1 MKHRINDPGIGD
13 GSSPIAKRIIGTDGT
28 FNVEHINKKTNFSET
43 YNFLLRITWMQFY
56 GLSFLA
62 YCILNI
68 GFALIYMFIGVK
80 QMADPSGHYSNDFF
94 QAFFFS
100 CQTFTT
106 VGYGAMAPHG
116 LASGVFSAFE
126 AFVGLLFFAF
136 VTGLLYG
143 RFSKPK
149 PSLRFSE
156 HLIYRNY
163 KEGKAL
169 MFRLV
174 SNKKGV
180 MIRPKVTM
188 TLSLSLP
195 NGSGEYTNNFYT
207 LKPEREAITYLPAT
221 WTIVHEI
228 EDDGPFH
235 QFQDQELIQQHGEI
249 LVMVSYYDEAFN
261 SEINQMYS
269 YLMKDIKVNYKFIK
283 AYNYNDKGK
292 MTMDY
297 SLFNTIE
304 PHNS

>member
-1 MKHRINDPGIGD
+1 MKQRIKDPGIGD
-13 GSSPIAKRIIGTDGT
+13 GSSPIAKRIIETDGT
-28 FNVEHINKKTNFSET
+28 FNVEHVNKKTNFSET
-43 YNFLLRITWMQFY
+43 YNFLLRITWIQFY

-68 GFALIYMFIGVK
+68 GFATIYMFIGIK
-80 QMADPSGHYSNDFF
+80 QMSDPSGHYSNDFV

-116 LASGVFSAFE
+116 LASGMVSAIE

-149 PSLRFSE
+149 PSLRFSKY
-156 HLIYRNY
+156 LIIRDYN
-163 KEGKAL
+163 KGKAL
-169 MFRLV
+169 MFRVV

-180 MIRPKVTM
+180 MIRPRVTM

-195 NGSGEYTNNFYT
+195 NDSGEYTNNFYT
-207 LKPEREAITYLPAT
+207 LKPERDTITYLPAT
-221 WTIVHEI
+221 WTVVHEI
-228 EDDGPFH
+228 EADGPFF
-235 QFQDQELIQQHGEI
+235 QFKDYELIKQHGEI

-269 YLMKDIKVNYKFIK
+269 YLLNDIKINYQFLK
-283 AYNYNDKGK
+283 AYNYNEKGK

-297 SLFNTIE
+297 SLFDTIQ
-304 PHNS
+304 PYKS